1 MKSVTIRYS
10 EVKRD
15 VLRMSE
21 YVGLKSG
28 SYDRIR
34 AIDNDDEQLRYWYH
48 DGLAGVCVLLD
59 RALHGKVVDGDEAT
73 LTFAHD
79 NDISD
84 GVGSLARRMIVT
96 HIIVRWLKLVA
107 PQLAEQYASDY
118 IQQREELSRMVYY
131 REMPK

>member
-1 MKSVTIRYS
+1 MKSVTIKYS

-15 VLRMSE
+15 VLRLSE

-28 SYDRIR
+28 MYDRIR

-59 RALHGKVVDGDEAT
+59 RVLHEKVVDGDETT
-73 LTFAHD
+73 LTLSHD
-79 NDISD
+79 NDISGAVD
-84 GVGSLARRMIVT
+84 GLVRRMIVT
-96 HIIVRWLKLVA
+96 HIIIRWLKLVA
-107 PQLAEQYASDY
+107 PQLVEPYAADY
-118 IQQREELSRMVYY
+118 VQQREELSRMVYF